1 MGSLIRS
8 VFNSFCRTARDLLWK
23 TSSHF
28 FISHPKDMS
37 QLWALRR
44 SGWNQAKLLLAGHQ
58 TPGRVWWPPAIGNIL
73 WGCGRVRAGRT
84 LRKRAL
90 RLIKEQYLPGAQV
103 FLNISLTEHQKH
115 FPGNEGRKEVP
126 SQMLN
131 ITFVELVYMCVCI
144 FMLSICRMPRKPRP
158 KNYGERQKCS
168 GNKRCVRYTFDS
180 LRKICSFSKVSKCFM
195 LFFKK

>member
-37 QLWALRR
+37 QLQALR
-44 SGWNQAKLLLAGHQ
+44 SGWNQAKSFLAEHQ
-58 TPGRVWWPPAIGNIL
+58 IAGRVWWPPAIGNIL

-84 LRKRAL
+84 LRNRAL
-90 RLIKEQYLPGAQV
+90 RLIREQYLPGAQG

-126 SQMLN
+126 SQTLN
-131 ITFVELVYMCVCI
+131 ITFVKLVYMCVCI
-144 FMLSICRMPRKPRP
+144 FLLSIYRMPCKPLA
-158 KNYGERQKCS
+158 KNYGERRKCS
-168 GNKRCVRYTFDS
+168 GNKRCARYTFDS
-180 LRKICSFSKVSKCFM
+180 LRKICSSSKVSKCFM
-195 LFFKK
+195 LFLKK